1 MKFLDYLIILWL
13 CVLVGYVI
21 YLVGQKLDQWYQ
33 KELENDEYIKNQSE
47 ERWAAYLEYQE
58 TDEYKRM
65 SNGENLETLKDG
77 QIAIVKNDNLTEE
90 PQKERITAKDLP
102 F

>member
-1 MKFLDYLIILWL
+1 MKFLDYLIVAWL
-13 CVLVGYVI
+13 CLFVI
-21 YLVGQKLDQWYQ
+21 YFIYQGWHKLGQWYQ
-33 KELENDEYIKNQSE
+33 QELENDEAIKHQSA

-77 QIAIVKNDNLTEE
+77 QMAVVKNDNLTEE
-90 PQKERITAKDLP
+90 PQKERTTAKG
-102 F
+102 FQN

>member
-47 ERWAAYLEYQE
+47 ERWAAYWNIRKQTNIKECR
-58 TDEYKRM
+58 T
-65 SNGENLETLKDG
+65 
-77 QIAIVKNDNLTEE
+77 VK
-90 PQKERITAKDLP
+90 I
-102 F
+102 